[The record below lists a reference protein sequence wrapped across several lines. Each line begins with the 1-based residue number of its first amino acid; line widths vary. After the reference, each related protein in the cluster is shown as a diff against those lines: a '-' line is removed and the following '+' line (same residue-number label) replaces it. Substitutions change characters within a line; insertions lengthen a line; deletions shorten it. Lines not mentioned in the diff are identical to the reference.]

1 MWKRLALVSL
11 VVMAATAIVQATV
24 KPSLGSRVEHSTLIV
39 VAKVVEVDMPDS
51 AKLRQVTIEPTRI
64 LKGNL
69 TPLPKRLT
77 FNYTHAGEGNIG
89 FNELRD
95 SKKSYVMFFNLT
107 TDKDERLQL
116 VLSDAWFG
124 VEGAEEA
131 DRVADL
137 QAAVQKVLEKK

>member
-11 VVMAATAIVQATV
+11 TVAATTAIVQATV
-24 KPSLGSRVEHSTLIV
+24 KPTLGSMVERSNVIL
-39 VAKVVEVDMPDS
+39 VARVVEVDKPDD
-51 AKLRQVTIEPTRI
+51 AEVRQVTIEPTRI

-69 TPLPKRLT
+69 GTLPKRLT
-77 FNYTHAGEGNIG
+77 FTYTRVGKGNIN

-95 SKKSYVMFFNLT
+95 GKKSHVMFFHLT
-107 TDKDERLQL
+107 IDKDDRLQL

-131 DRVADL
+131 DRVAEL
-137 QAAVQKVLEKK
+137 QTAVQKLLEKK